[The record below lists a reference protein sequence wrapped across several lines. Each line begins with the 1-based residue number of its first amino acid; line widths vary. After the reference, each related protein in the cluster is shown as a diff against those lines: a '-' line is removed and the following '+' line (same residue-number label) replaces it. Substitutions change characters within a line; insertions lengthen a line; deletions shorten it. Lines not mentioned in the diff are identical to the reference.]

1 MSLRLP
7 RQTIRNEN
15 RAWSRQSAT
24 LPRNYGDG
32 ASSRKPLRNGVMLG
46 RCSACRND
54 TEVVTFGDRE
64 MDWARGAGDDLRI
77 KASSRSSLSRPS
89 YFSVQIQWTQA
100 LGGVDQTRQAMD
112 ALVKGFAK
120 AVRRWRRVTKTAM
133 IAFEERIVVTR
144 PKAGEI
150 CRGNIEVFGACFPD
164 GIQDRLID
172 RRAKT
177 QDARGQSRRR
187 EGSVEDNCLM
197 P

>member
-1 MSLRLP
+1 MPLRLA

-15 RAWSRQSAT
+15 RAWGRQSAT
-24 LPRNYGDG
+24 LPRNYGGG
-32 ASSRKPLRNGVMLG
+32 ASSRKPLRNGVMPG
-46 RCSACRND
+46 RCSAGRND

-100 LGGVDQTRQAMD
+100 LGGIDQTRQAMD

-120 AVRRWRRVTKTAM
+120 AVRRWRRVAKTTM

-144 PKAGEI
+144 P
-150 CRGNIEVFGACFPD
+150 
-164 GIQDRLID
+164 
-172 RRAKT
+172 
-177 QDARGQSRRR
+177 
-187 EGSVEDNCLM
+187 
-197 P
+197 